1 MPAADPEI
9 VILET
14 LVMMEFVS
22 RNADLVLTV
31 SVARL
36 VLPANVGKSA
46 MAMCPVHKAIYAKEE
61 PVCQDVC

>member
-1 MPAADPEI
+1 
-9 VILET
+9 
-14 LVMMEFVS
+14 MMEFVS
-22 RNADLVLTV
+22 RNADLDLIV

-46 MAMCPVHKAIYAKEE
+46 MAIFHVLKAIFAKEA

>member
-1 MPAADPEI
+1 
-9 VILET
+9 
-14 LVMMEFVS
+14 MMEFVS
-22 RNADLVLTV
+22 RNADQDLIV

-46 MAMCPVHKAIYAKEE
+46 MAMFPVHKVIFAKEE